1 MSAPASAEVR
11 SVRTTSSR
19 APPSA
24 LLRGQLVH
32 TIRELWRSRVAFVF
46 TLLFP
51 LTWLVII
58 GFLAGNK
65 VVDERS
71 GVRVMQFVTPTAA
84 AMGCCTPLS
93 RPSPPSLDW
102 PGSMEC

>member
-1 MSAPASAEVR
+1 MTAPASAEVG
-11 SVRTTSSR
+11 SVRRTGSH
-19 APPSA
+19 APA
-24 LLRGQLVH
+24 ATLLWGQLVH
-32 TIRELWRSRVAFVF
+32 TVRELWRSRVAFVF
-46 TLLFP
+46 TFLFP

-58 GFLAGNK
+58 GIVAGND